1 MRMSERIFSRRG
13 TQRVNLRNNA
23 EEGPRKEKR
32 RRGFHRRRERERRE
46 REREEREREKRERER
61 RERKGGDGRSEGRK
75 GSCKQ
80 QSVQGRDRAR
90 VEEDGTSVMEAG
102 LPGGCPSTCSL
113 ALPDSARQCFES
125 RVHRWVDSRSTREL
139 VKLATLG
146 SSTPFFFFFRKD
158 QRRRDPFVR
167 RLTPSG
173 ARSNRLGKRKLCV
186 SAAGEEHVRGK
197 RSG

>member
-80 QSVQGRDRAR
+80 QSVQGRYRAR

-146 SSTPFFFFFRKD
+146 SSTPFFFFFEKINDAGTRS
-158 QRRRDPFVR
+158 FVI
-167 RLTPSG
+167 
-173 ARSNRLGKRKLCV
+173 
-186 SAAGEEHVRGK
+186 
-197 RSG
+197 